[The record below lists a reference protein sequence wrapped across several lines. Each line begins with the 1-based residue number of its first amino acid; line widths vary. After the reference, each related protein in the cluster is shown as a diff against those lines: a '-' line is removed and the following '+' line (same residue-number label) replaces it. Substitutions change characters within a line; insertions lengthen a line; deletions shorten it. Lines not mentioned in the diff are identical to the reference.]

1 MKKILVLVI
10 SLSLL
15 CLVACG
21 NNENNSNN
29 SIVEISGED
38 MVANKVIYEDIN
50 FKVILEDNEY
60 IIKTNSSK
68 KWSISEYDEKVL
80 KIENNK
86 NQFSIK
92 SIKGGNTTVDFILE
106 SESNIIYKLDIS
118 IDKDKNISLDV
129 KMINNK

>member
-15 CLVACG
+15 CLIACG

-29 SIVEISGED
+29 SMGEISGED

-50 FKVILEDNEY
+50 FKVALEDNQY

-68 KWSISEYDEKVL
+68 KWSISEYDEKVIKL
-80 KIENNK
+80 ESKK
-86 NQFSIK
+86 NQHSIK
-92 SIKGGNTTVDFILE
+92 SIKEGNTTIDFILE
-106 SESNIIYKLDIS
+106 SESNIVYNLDIS
-118 IDKDKNISLDV
+118 IDKNISLDV
-129 KMINNK
+129 KMINN

>member
-29 SIVEISGED
+29 SMGEISGED

-50 FKVILEDNEY
+50 FKVALEDNQY

-68 KWSISEYDEKVL
+68 KWSISEYDEKVIKL
-80 KIENNK
+80 ESKK
-86 NQFSIK
+86 NQHSIK
-92 SIKGGNTTVDFILE
+92 SIKEGNTTIDFILE
-106 SESNIIYKLDIS
+106 SESNIVYNLDIS
-118 IDKDKNISLDV
+118 IDKNKNISLDV
-129 KMINNK
+129 KMINN

>member
-29 SIVEISGED
+29 SMGEISGED

-50 FKVILEDNEY
+50 FKVALEDNQY

-68 KWSISEYDEKVL
+68 KWSISEYDEKVIKL
-80 KIENNK
+80 ESKK
-86 NQFSIK
+86 NQHSIK
-92 SIKGGNTTVDFILE
+92 SIKEGSTTIDFILE
-106 SESNIIYKLDIS
+106 SESNIVYNLDIS
-118 IDKDKNISLDV
+118 IDKNKNISLDV
-129 KMINNK
+129 KMINN